1 MADFNK
7 VNADRTPISTGSMGN
22 KSVNVVDL
30 ASIGALAVASVFY
43 VAKIPAGTI
52 ITGLKLNAEAGLSV
66 ATGTLSIGYIMGA
79 TTVADYFVSIFDT
92 ATGGEKLSAAF
103 PLVCD
108 EDTYIIATPLTE
120 ATVVDKRM
128 TVVTDYE
135 FKGEV

>member
-30 ASIGALAVASVFY
+30 ASIGALAIASVFY

-52 ITGLKLNAEAGLSV
+52 ITGLKLNAEAGLSA
-66 ATGTLSIGYIMGA
+66 ATGTMDIGYIMGA
-79 TTVADYFVSIFDT
+79 TTVADYFVNGLNT
-92 ATGGEKLSAAF
+92 AAGGESVSAAF

-108 EDTYIIATPLTE
+108 EDTYIIATPLV
-120 ATVVDKRM
+120 AITVVDKRM